1 MPEMEITPCDYIR
14 IPVFATYKSE
24 KGIRAD
30 REMFADFGVI
40 VLRWQDTDRQRQTLV
55 FRPRK
60 WYDGKNYYLPGERRW
75 KYD

>member
-1 MPEMEITPCDYIR
+1 MPETHPCDYVR
-14 IPVFATYKSE
+14 IPVYATYKSE

-30 REMFADFGVI
+30 KEMFAEFGVI

-60 WYDGKNYYLPGERRW
+60 WYDSKNYYIMSERKWR
-75 KYD
+75 YD